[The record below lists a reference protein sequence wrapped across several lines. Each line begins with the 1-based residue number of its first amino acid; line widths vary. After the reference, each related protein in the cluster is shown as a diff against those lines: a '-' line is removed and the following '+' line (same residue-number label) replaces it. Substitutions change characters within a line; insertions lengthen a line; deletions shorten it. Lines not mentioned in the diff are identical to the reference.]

1 MSIAMEKRPHRGRIT
16 VDEYHRMAEVG
27 LLAPDAR
34 VELIEGVIVDV
45 PPMGPSHAS
54 AVSQLDELLHN
65 AVRERAIVWC
75 QLPIRLSAF
84 SEPQPDLALLVGR
97 ADFYRQRHP
106 TAEDIL
112 LVIEVSDTSLRH
124 DLSAK
129 AALYAQHGI
138 RELWVV
144 DVVAGGIHV
153 FRHPSDGVY
162 RGAFAPDTF
171 DQMEIEALPG
181 VTIDLSPVASS

>member
-1 MSIAMEKRPHRGRIT
+1 MSIAMEKGPHRGRIT

-54 AVSQLDELLHN
+54 AVCQLDKLLHN

-75 QLPIRLSAF
+75 RLPIRLSAF
-84 SEPQPDLALLVGR
+84 SEPQPDLALHVGR

-112 LVIEVSDTSLRH
+112 LVIEVSDASLRH
-124 DLSAK
+124 DLSTK

-138 RELWVV
+138 RELWVFNGRSQSV
-144 DVVAGGIHV
+144 GATHATSLCTGVSN
-153 FRHPSDGVY
+153 PSVC
-162 RGAFAPDTF
+162 RGLRFSFIA
-171 DQMEIEALPG
+171 M
-181 VTIDLSPVASS
+181 LSNCA